1 MFDKAT
7 RMKIRFETTKGA
19 LTVEDLWDLPL
30 TSARYANLNDIAK
43 GINREL
49 KASGEE
55 DFVSPATKADETL
68 ALKLAVVKHIIGVRL
83 AENEEAKLIADKRA
97 QKEKLLELIA
107 RKQDQELEG
116 KSLEDLQK
124 MVEAL

>member
-1 MFDKAT
+1 
-7 RMKIRFETTKGA
+7 MKIRFETTKGA